1 MTVQERSTR
10 GWALALVGAAGI
22 VLGASAT
29 LWWTSRSTASPAHV
43 PQMPP
48 ASSTPAGPAI
58 ISIAPDVLARAGIR
72 TELVQTRS
80 MAAHVRL
87 PGRVEPNAYA
97 QTTIQAVTAG
107 RITAW
112 SAELGTSVKAGQVLG
127 QLYAPE
133 VAEQERILLAM
144 RAELDAAHARLVRT
158 ETLVGLGSVSQ
169 QELES
174 VRAEHVRHETD
185 IEGARARLRLLGL
198 SANQIAQ
205 LSQPSEISAFIDMV
219 SPQAGV
225 VIRRPLNVGQSV
237 ETGAELIT
245 VADLSTVWIVADAF
259 ERDMPLIR
267 RRRRAARHEPGVR
280 RRASDARQLR

>member
-1 MTVQERSTR
+1 MTIHERTTR

-22 VLGASAT
+22 VLGTSAT
-29 LWWTSRSTASPAHV
+29 LWWTSRPTEAPTRV

-48 ASSTPAGPAI
+48 ASTTPAGPAT
-58 ISIAPDVLARAGIR
+58 ISLTSDILARAGIR

-80 MAAHVRL
+80 MAAHLRL

-97 QTTIQAVTAG
+97 QTTIQAVSPG

-112 SAELGTSVKAGQVLG
+112 SAELGPIVKAGQVLG
-127 QLYAPE
+127 QLYVPE

-158 ETLVGLGSVSQ
+158 EELVGLGSVSQ

-205 LSQPSEISAFIDMV
+205 LSQPSEISAFIDIV

-225 VIRRPLNVGQSV
+225 VTRRPLNVGQSV
-237 ETGAELIT
+237 ETGTEFVT
-245 VADLSTVWIVADAF
+245 VADLSTVWVVADAF
-259 ERDMPLIR
+259 ERDMTLSALATR
-267 RRRRAARHEPGVR
+267 SA
-280 RRASDARQLR
+280 